1 MGVPPSSISIGFSLI
16 NHPFW
21 GTTILGNPHNNI
33 CIYIYI
39 YLYFDIILHYNIY
52 IYMYMCIHHCMF
64 VTGLS
69 WRQAMESSQKL
80 VGLVPCPGHDMSPK
94 ASGKDS
100 RRKSSSWVN
109 YNDLTS
115 RPSPGIMVFIGEIIP
130 KWPNNSGE

>member
-1 MGVPPSSISIGFSLI
+1 
-16 NHPFW
+16 
-21 GTTILGNPHNNI
+21 
-33 CIYIYI
+33 
-39 YLYFDIILHYNIY
+39 
-52 IYMYMCIHHCMF
+52 MCIHHCMF

-130 KWPNNSGE
+130 KWPNNSGEWIILIYPDHCSYVNHRTQWAISIAM